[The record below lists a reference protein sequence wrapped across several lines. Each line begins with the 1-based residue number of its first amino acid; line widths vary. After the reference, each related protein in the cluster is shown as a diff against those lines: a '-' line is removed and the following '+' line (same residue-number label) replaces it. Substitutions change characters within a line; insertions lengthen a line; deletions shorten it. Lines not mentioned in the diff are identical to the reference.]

1 MEPVLLAAVVL
12 FAGAYAFI
20 NGFHDVSNSVATSV
34 RTRALTPAVAVVL
47 ASIFNLTGA
56 LLSTALALVLADRFI
71 QLPEGTPGLG
81 ILIAGLLAACGW
93 GLWTWWRRMPSSS
106 THALVGGI
114 VGSGAAST
122 LVGGPNIA
130 ESYRLLLEQIVLP
143 LLLSP
148 VIAFALAYL
157 LVFPT
162 TWLMRYSAPRRGDA
176 GNRIAQSVF
185 TSAFSLGHGMQDGQR
200 TMAVI
205 VLGLAAAGYSAQDGG
220 IPLWVQVFSGA
231 ALAVGSLYGG
241 WRISHTLG
249 SRLVRI
255 DPLRGMSATAASSSL
270 LFMGALWLQIPL
282 SSTQTM
288 TSAIVGAGVNQRFST
303 VRFIPLREIMVIWL
317 TTAPVTALLGGILF
331 LALSPLL

>member
-20 NGFHDVSNSVATSV
+20 NGFHDVSNSVTTSV
-34 RTRALTPAVAVVL
+34 RTRALTPTVAVIL
-47 ASIFNLTGA
+47 AAVFNLTGA

-71 QLPEGTPGLG
+71 QLPEGTSGLG
-81 ILIAGLLAACGW
+81 ILIAGLLAASGW
-93 GLWTWWRRMPSSS
+93 GVWTWWRRMPSSS

-130 ESYRLLLEQIVLP
+130 ESYQVLLQQIVLP

-148 VIAFALAYL
+148 VVAFVLAYL

-162 TWLMRYSAPRRGDA
+162 TWLMRYSSPRRGDA

-205 VLGLAAAGYSAQDGG
+205 VLALVAAGYSSDAG
-220 IPLWVQVFSGA
+220 IPLWVQVFAGT
-231 ALAVGSLYGG
+231 ALAAGSLFGG

-249 SRLVRI
+249 NRLVRM
-255 DPLRGMSATAASSSL
+255 DPLRGMSATAVSSSM

-288 TSAIVGAGVNQRFST
+288 TSAIVGAGANQRFST
-303 VRFIPLREIMVIWL
+303 VRFIPLREILVTWL
-317 TTAPVTALLGGILF
+317 TTAPATAVLGGILF
-331 LALSPLL
+331 LALSPML

>member
-1 MEPVLLAAVVL
+1 MEPVLLALVVL
-12 FAGAYAFI
+12 FAGTYAFI

-47 ASIFNLTGA
+47 AAVFNLTGA

-130 ESYRLLLEQIVLP
+130 ESYRVLLQQIVLP

-148 VIAFALAYL
+148 LVAFALAYL
-157 LVFPT
+157 LVFPA
-162 TWLMRYSAPRRGDA
+162 TWLMRYSSPRRGDA

-205 VLGLAAAGYSAQDGG
+205 VLALVAAGYSSDTG
-220 IPLWVQVFSGA
+220 IPFWVQVFSGT
-231 ALAVGSLYGG
+231 ALAAGSLFGG

-249 SRLVRI
+249 NRLVRI
-255 DPLRGMSATAASSSL
+255 DPLRGMSATAVSSSM

-288 TSAIVGAGVNQRFST
+288 TSAIVGAGSNQRFAT
-303 VRFIPLREIMVIWL
+303 VRFIQLREVLVTWL
-317 TTAPVTALLGGILF
+317 TTAPVTAVLGGILF
-331 LALSPLL
+331 LAISPLL

>member
-1 MEPVLLAAVVL
+1 MEPVLLAAVIL

-34 RTRALTPAVAVVL
+34 RTRALTPTVAVVL
-47 ASIFNLTGA
+47 GSVFNLTGA

-93 GLWTWWRRMPSSS
+93 GVWTWWRRMPSSS

-122 LVGGPNIA
+122 MVGGPNIA
-130 ESYRLLLEQIVLP
+130 ESSQVLLQQIVLP

-148 VIAFALAYL
+148 VIAFVLAYL

-162 TWLMRYSAPRRGDA
+162 TWLMRYSSPRRGDA

-205 VLGLAAAGYSAQDGG
+205 VLALVAAGVSGTTG
-220 IPLWVQVFSGA
+220 IPLWVQVFSGV
-231 ALAVGSLYGG
+231 ALAAGSLFGG
-241 WRISHTLG
+241 WRISRTLG

-255 DPLRGMSATAASSSL
+255 DPLRGMSATAVSSSM
-270 LFMGALWLQIPL
+270 LFLGAVWLQIPL

-288 TSAIVGAGVNQRFST
+288 TSAIVGAGANQRFST
-303 VRFIPLREIMVIWL
+303 VRFIPLREVLMTWL
-317 TTAPVTALLGGILF
+317 VTAPVTALLGGILF
-331 LALSPLL
+331 LAISPLL

>member
-1 MEPVLLAAVVL
+1 MLAAVVL

-20 NGFHDVSNSVATSV
+20 NGFHDVSNSIATSV
-34 RTRALTPAVAVVL
+34 RTRALTPTVAVVL
-47 ASIFNLTGA
+47 ASVFNLTGA

-71 QLPEGTPGLG
+71 QLPDGTPGLG

-130 ESYRLLLEQIVLP
+130 ESYQVLLQQIVLP

-148 VIAFALAYL
+148 VVAFVLAYL

-162 TWLMRYSAPRRGDA
+162 TWLMRYSSPRRGDA

-205 VLGLAAAGYSAQDGG
+205 VLALVAAGYSGSAG

-231 ALAVGSLYGG
+231 ALAAGSLFGG
-241 WRISHTLG
+241 WRISRTLS

-255 DPLRGMSATAASSSL
+255 DPLRGMSATAVSSTM
-270 LFMGALWLQIPL
+270 LFLGAVWLQIPL

-288 TSAIVGAGVNQRFST
+288 TSAIVGAGANQRFST
-303 VRFIPLREIMVIWL
+303 VRFIPLREVLATWL
-317 TTAPVTALLGGILF
+317 ATAPVTALLGGILF
-331 LALSPLL
+331 LAISPML

>member
-1 MEPVLLAAVVL
+1 MEPFLLGAVVI

-20 NGFHDVSNSVATSV
+20 NGFHDVSNSVATAV
-34 RTRALTPAVAVVL
+34 RTRALTPTVAVLL
-47 ASIFNLTGA
+47 AAIFNLTGA
-56 LLSTALALVLADRFI
+56 LVSTALALVLADRFV
-71 QLPEGTPGLG
+71 QLPAGTPGLG

-130 ESYRLLLEQIVLP
+130 ESYQLLLQQIALP

-148 VIAFALAYL
+148 VVAFLLAYL

-205 VLGLAAAGYSAQDGG
+205 VLALVAAGHSTDTG
-220 IPLWVQVFSGA
+220 IPLWVQIFSGA
-231 ALAVGSLYGG
+231 ALAVGSLFGG

-255 DPLRGMSATAASSSL
+255 DPLRGMSATAASSSM
-270 LFMGALWLQIPL
+270 LFLGALWLQIPL

-288 TSAIVGAGVNQRFST
+288 TSAIVGAGANQRFST
-303 VRFIPLREIMVIWL
+303 VRFIPLREILMTWL
-317 TTAPVTALLGGILF
+317 TTAPATALLGGILF
-331 LALSPLL
+331 LAFSPLF

>member
-1 MEPVLLAAVVL
+1 MEPVLLALVVL

-20 NGFHDVSNSVATSV
+20 NGFHDVSNSITTSV
-34 RTRALTPAVAVVL
+34 RTRALTPTVAVVL
-47 ASIFNLTGA
+47 AAVFNLTGA

-71 QLPEGTPGLG
+71 QLPEGTSGLG
-81 ILIAGLLAACGW
+81 ILIAGLLAASGW
-93 GLWTWWRRMPSSS
+93 GVWTWWRRMPASS

-130 ESYRLLLEQIVLP
+130 ESYQVLLQQIVLP

-148 VIAFALAYL
+148 VVAFVLAYL

-162 TWLMRYSAPRRGDA
+162 TWLMRYSSPRRGDA

-205 VLGLAAAGYSAQDGG
+205 VLALVAAGYSSDTG
-220 IPLWVQVFSGA
+220 IPLWVQIFAGT
-231 ALAVGSLYGG
+231 ALAAGSLFGG

-249 SRLVRI
+249 NRLVRI
-255 DPLRGMSATAASSSL
+255 DPLRGMSATAVSSSM

-288 TSAIVGAGVNQRFST
+288 TSAIVGAGANQRFST
-303 VRFIPLREIMVIWL
+303 VRFIPLREILVTWL
-317 TTAPVTALLGGILF
+317 TTAPATALLGGILF

>member
-1 MEPVLLAAVVL
+1 MEAFLLGFVVL
-12 FAGAYAFI
+12 CAGGYAFI

-34 RTRALTPAVAVVL
+34 RTHALTPTIAVVL
-47 ASIFNLTGA
+47 ASVFNLTGA
-56 LLSTALALVLADRFI
+56 LVSTSLALVLADRFVE
-71 QLPEGTPGLG
+71 LPQGTPGLG

-114 VGSGAAST
+114 IGSGAAST

-130 ESYRLLLEQIVLP
+130 ESYQVLAQQIILP

-148 VIAFALAYL
+148 VVAFGLAYL

-162 TWLMRYSAPRRGDA
+162 TWLMRYSSPRRGDA
-176 GNRIAQSVF
+176 GNRIAQAVF
-185 TSAFSLGHGMQDGQR
+185 TSAFSLGHGIQDGQR

-205 VLGLAAAGYSAQDGG
+205 VLALVAGGYSAEGG
-220 IPLWVQVFSGA
+220 IPVWVQVFAGV
-231 ALAVGSLYGG
+231 ALAVGSLFGG

-249 SRLVRI
+249 SRLVRV
-255 DPLRGMSATAASSSL
+255 DPLRGMSATAVSSSM

-288 TSAIVGAGVNQRFST
+288 TSAIVGAGANQRFST
-303 VRFIPLREIMVIWL
+303 VRFIPLREILVTWL
-317 TTAPVTALLGGILF
+317 TTAPATAVLGGILF

>member
-1 MEPVLLAAVVL
+1 MEPVLLALVVL
-12 FAGAYAFI
+12 FAGTYAFI

-47 ASIFNLTGA
+47 AAVFNLTGA

-130 ESYRLLLEQIVLP
+130 ESYRVLLQQIVLP

-148 VIAFALAYL
+148 LVAFALAYL
-157 LVFPT
+157 LVFPA
-162 TWLMRYSAPRRGDA
+162 TWLMRYSSPRRGDA

-205 VLGLAAAGYSAQDGG
+205 VLALVAAGYSSDTG
-220 IPLWVQVFSGA
+220 IPLWVQVFSGT
-231 ALAVGSLYGG
+231 ALAAGSLFGG

-249 SRLVRI
+249 NRLVRI
-255 DPLRGMSATAASSSL
+255 DPLRGMSATAVSSSM

-288 TSAIVGAGVNQRFST
+288 TSAIVGAGANQRFAT
-303 VRFIPLREIMVIWL
+303 VRFIQLREVLVTWL
-317 TTAPVTALLGGILF
+317 TTAPVTAVLGGILF
-331 LALSPLL
+331 LAISPLL

>member
-1 MEPVLLAAVVL
+1 MEPFLLAAVVL

-20 NGFHDVSNSVATSV
+20 NGFHDVSNSVTTSV
-34 RTRALTPAVAVVL
+34 RTRALTPTVAVIL
-47 ASIFNLTGA
+47 AAVFNLTGA

-71 QLPEGTPGLG
+71 QLPEGTSGLG
-81 ILIAGLLAACGW
+81 ILIAGLLAASGW
-93 GLWTWWRRMPSSS
+93 GVWTWWRRMPSSS

-130 ESYRLLLEQIVLP
+130 ESYQVLLQQIVLP

-148 VIAFALAYL
+148 VVAFVLAYL

-162 TWLMRYSAPRRGDA
+162 TWLMRYSSPRRGDA

-205 VLGLAAAGYSAQDGG
+205 VLALVAAGYSSDAG
-220 IPLWVQVFSGA
+220 IPLWVQVFAGT
-231 ALAVGSLYGG
+231 ALAAGSLFGG

-249 SRLVRI
+249 NRLVRM
-255 DPLRGMSATAASSSL
+255 DPLRGMSATAVSSSM

-288 TSAIVGAGVNQRFST
+288 TSAIVGAGANQRFST
-303 VRFIPLREIMVIWL
+303 VRFIPLREILVTWL
-317 TTAPVTALLGGILF
+317 TTAPATAVLGGILF
-331 LALSPLL
+331 LALSPML

>member
-20 NGFHDVSNSVATSV
+20 NGFHDVSNSIATSV
-34 RTRALTPAVAVVL
+34 RTRALTPTVAILLAAV
-47 ASIFNLTGA
+47 FNLTGA

-71 QLPEGTPGLG
+71 QLPAGTPGLG

-130 ESYRLLLEQIVLP
+130 ESYQVLLQQIILP

-148 VIAFALAYL
+148 VVAFVLAYL

-162 TWLMRYSAPRRGDA
+162 TWLMRYSSPRRGDA

-205 VLGLAAAGYSAQDGG
+205 VLALVAAGYSSDAG
-220 IPLWVQVFSGA
+220 IPLWVQVFAGT
-231 ALAVGSLYGG
+231 ALAAGSLFGG

-249 SRLVRI
+249 NRLVRI
-255 DPLRGMSATAASSSL
+255 DPLRGMSATAASSSM

-288 TSAIVGAGVNQRFST
+288 TSAIVGAGANQRFST
-303 VRFIPLREIMVIWL
+303 VRFIPLREILVTWL
-317 TTAPVTALLGGILF
+317 TTAPATAVLGGILF
-331 LALSPLL
+331 LAISPLL

>member
-1 MEPVLLAAVVL
+1 MSAVLLAAVL
-12 FAGAYAFI
+12 CLSGAYAFI

-34 RTRALTPAVAVVL
+34 RTRALTPGVAVVL
-47 ASIFNLTGA
+47 AAVFNLTGA
-56 LLSTALALVLADRFI
+56 LVSTTLAITLAGAFV
-71 QLPEGTPGLG
+71 QLPPGANGLG
-81 ILIAGLLAACGW
+81 ILTAGLLAACGW
-93 GLWTWWRRMPSSS
+93 GVWTWWRRIPSSS

-130 ESYRLLLEQIVLP
+130 ESYRLIWEQIVLP

-148 VIAFALAYL
+148 LVAFALAYL
-157 LVFPT
+157 LVFPV
-162 TWLMRYSAPRRGDA
+162 TWLMRYVNPGRGDA
-176 GNRIAQSVF
+176 GNRMAQAVF
-185 TSAFSLGHGMQDGQR
+185 TSAFSLGHGLQDGQR

-205 VLGLAAAGYSAQDGG
+205 VLALVAAGHLDHGG
-220 IPLWVQVFSGA
+220 IPLWVQVFAGA
-231 ALAVGSLYGG
+231 MLAAGTLCGG

-255 DPLRGMSATAASSSL
+255 DPLRGMSAQAASSGM
-270 LFMGALWLQIPL
+270 LFLGGLWLNMPL
-282 SSTQTM
+282 SSTQVM

-303 VRFIPLREIMVIWL
+303 VRLIPLREVLVTWL
-317 TTAPVTALLGGILF
+317 STAPVTAVLGGILM

>member
-1 MEPVLLAAVVL
+1 VEPVLLAAVVL

-20 NGFHDVSNSVATSV
+20 NGFHDVSNSVTTSV
-34 RTRALTPAVAVVL
+34 RTRALTPTVAVIL
-47 ASIFNLTGA
+47 AAVFNLTGA

-71 QLPEGTPGLG
+71 QLPEGTSGLG
-81 ILIAGLLAACGW
+81 ILIAGLLAASGW
-93 GLWTWWRRMPSSS
+93 GVWTWWRRMPSSS

-130 ESYRLLLEQIVLP
+130 ESYQVLLQQIVLP

-148 VIAFALAYL
+148 VVAFVLAYL

-162 TWLMRYSAPRRGDA
+162 TWLMRYSSPRRGDA

-205 VLGLAAAGYSAQDGG
+205 VLALVAAGYSSDAG
-220 IPLWVQVFSGA
+220 IPLWVQVFAGT
-231 ALAVGSLYGG
+231 ALAAGSLFGG

-249 SRLVRI
+249 NRLVRM
-255 DPLRGMSATAASSSL
+255 DPLRGMSATAVSSSM

-288 TSAIVGAGVNQRFST
+288 TSAIVGAGANQRFST
-303 VRFIPLREIMVIWL
+303 VRFIPLREILVTWL
-317 TTAPVTALLGGILF
+317 TTAPATAVLGGILF
-331 LALSPLL
+331 LALSPML

>member
-1 MEPVLLAAVVL
+1 METLLLAAVVV
-12 FAGAYAFI
+12 FAGTYAFI
-20 NGFHDVSNSVATSV
+20 NGFHDVSNSVATAV
-34 RTRALTPAVAVVL
+34 RTRALTPTIAVVL
-47 ASIFNLTGA
+47 AAVFNLTGA

-71 QLPEGTPGLG
+71 QLPAGAPGLG
-81 ILIAGLLAACGW
+81 ILIAGLLAACSW

-122 LVGGPNIA
+122 LVGGPDIA
-130 ESYRLLLEQIVLP
+130 GSHQVLVQQIVLP

-205 VLGLAAAGYSAQDGG
+205 VLALVAAGHSSSTG
-220 IPLWVQVFSGA
+220 IPLWVQIFSGA
-231 ALAVGSLYGG
+231 ALAVGSLFGG

-249 SRLVRI
+249 NRLVRI
-255 DPLRGMSATAASSSL
+255 DPLRGMSATAASSSM
-270 LFMGALWLQIPL
+270 LFLGALWLQIPL

-288 TSAIVGAGVNQRFST
+288 TSAIVGAGANQRFST
-303 VRFIPLREIMVIWL
+303 VRFIPLREILVTWL

-331 LALSPLL
+331 LAFSPLL

>member
-20 NGFHDVSNSVATSV
+20 NGFHDVSNSIATSV
-34 RTRALTPAVAVVL
+34 RTRALTPTVAILLAAV
-47 ASIFNLTGA
+47 FNLTGA

-71 QLPEGTPGLG
+71 QLPAGTPGLG

-130 ESYRLLLEQIVLP
+130 ESYQVLLQQIILP

-148 VIAFALAYL
+148 VVAFVLAYL

-162 TWLMRYSAPRRGDA
+162 TWLMRYSSPRRGDA

-200 TMAVI
+200 TVAVI
-205 VLGLAAAGYSAQDGG
+205 VLALVAAGYSSDAG
-220 IPLWVQVFSGA
+220 IPLWVQVFAGT
-231 ALAVGSLYGG
+231 ALAAGSLFGG

-249 SRLVRI
+249 NRLVRI
-255 DPLRGMSATAASSSL
+255 DPLRGMSATAASSSM

-288 TSAIVGAGVNQRFST
+288 TSAIVGAGANQRFST
-303 VRFIPLREIMVIWL
+303 VRFIPLREILVTWL
-317 TTAPVTALLGGILF
+317 TTAPATAVLGGILF
-331 LALSPLL
+331 LAISPLL

>member
-1 MEPVLLAAVVL
+1 MEPVLLAAAVL

-20 NGFHDVSNSVATSV
+20 NGFHDVSNSIATSV
-34 RTRALTPAVAVVL
+34 RTRALTPTVAVVL

-56 LLSTALALVLADRFI
+56 LLSTALAVVLADRFI

-114 VGSGAAST
+114 IGSGAAST

-130 ESYRLLLEQIVLP
+130 ESYRVLLQQIVLP

-148 VIAFALAYL
+148 VLAFVLAYL

-162 TWLMRYSAPRRGDA
+162 TWLMRYSSPRRGDA

-205 VLGLAAAGYSAQDGG
+205 VLALVAAGYSAGTG
-220 IPLWVQVFSGA
+220 IPLWVQIFSGA
-231 ALAVGSLYGG
+231 ALATGSLFGG
-241 WRISHTLG
+241 WRISRTLS

-255 DPLRGMSATAASSSL
+255 DPLRGMSATAVSSSM
-270 LFMGALWLQIPL
+270 LFLGAVWLQIPL

-288 TSAIVGAGVNQRFST
+288 TSAIVGAGANQRFST
-303 VRFIPLREIMVIWL
+303 VRFIPLREVLVTWL
-317 TTAPVTALLGGILF
+317 ATAPVTALLGGILF
-331 LALSPLL
+331 LGMSPLL

>member
-20 NGFHDVSNSVATSV
+20 NGFHDVSNSIATSV
-34 RTRALTPAVAVVL
+34 RTRALTPTVAVVL
-47 ASIFNLTGA
+47 AAAFNLTGA

-71 QLPEGTPGLG
+71 QLPAGTPGLG

-93 GLWTWWRRMPSSS
+93 GLWTWFRRMPSSS

-130 ESYRLLLEQIVLP
+130 ESYQVLLQQIILP

-148 VIAFALAYL
+148 VIAFLLAYL

-162 TWLMRYSAPRRGDA
+162 TWLMRYSSPRRGDA

-205 VLGLAAAGYSAQDGG
+205 VLALVAAGYSADAG
-220 IPLWVQVFSGA
+220 IPLWVQVFAGT
-231 ALAVGSLYGG
+231 ALAAGSLFGG

-255 DPLRGMSATAASSSL
+255 DPLRGMSATAVSSSM

-288 TSAIVGAGVNQRFST
+288 TSAIVGAGANQRFST
-303 VRFIPLREIMVIWL
+303 VRFIPLREILVTWL
-317 TTAPVTALLGGILF
+317 TTAPATALLGGILF
-331 LALSPLL
+331 LAISPLL

>member
-20 NGFHDVSNSVATSV
+20 NGFHDVSNSIATSV
-34 RTRALTPAVAVVL
+34 RTRALTPTVAVVL
-47 ASIFNLTGA
+47 ASVFNLTGA

-71 QLPEGTPGLG
+71 QLPDGTPGLG

-130 ESYRLLLEQIVLP
+130 ESYQVLLQQIVLP

-148 VIAFALAYL
+148 VVAFVLAYL

-162 TWLMRYSAPRRGDA
+162 TWLMRYSSPRRGDA

-205 VLGLAAAGYSAQDGG
+205 VLALVAAGYSGSAG

-231 ALAVGSLYGG
+231 ALAAGSLFGG
-241 WRISHTLG
+241 WRISRTLS

-255 DPLRGMSATAASSSL
+255 DPLRGMSATAVSSTM
-270 LFMGALWLQIPL
+270 LFLGAVWLQIPL

-288 TSAIVGAGVNQRFST
+288 TSAIVGAGANQRFST
-303 VRFIPLREIMVIWL
+303 VRFIPLREVLATWL
-317 TTAPVTALLGGILF
+317 ATAPVTALLGGILF
-331 LALSPLL
+331 LAISPML